1 VRLVCALLLLAG
13 MVVLQGC
20 AEEPSH
26 NFFIKFTPWGH
37 EQPVN
42 ATQEQRLQAMNE
54 HPNATVAEGQVK
66 PPTTT
71 PKVEEHLKAHKVSP
85 KKGGGAMPVV
95 FNFDHADIRE
105 VIKVFLKDILKL
117 NYMVDNS
124 VKGSVTLHTEGKL
137 RPDQVMDVF
146 QAVLRINNLAM
157 VKRGDIYVVLPAKR
171 AARMTTQAVEGAAP
185 LQKGAYI
192 AIYPLK
198 YISVSSLAGL
208 VKPLLSEGGTIIP
221 ERRSN
226 ALIVADLP
234 AGQER
239 ISKVIRLLDT
249 NMFAGLVFKVF
260 PLKVTKA
267 SEMAGVLRKI
277 FTSHL
282 AGAKGS
288 YQRMEIIP
296 FSSTNALL
304 VLAKD
309 KKELDTVGSWIQQ
322 LDQGEEGSTGIYV
335 YPVENGKAEE
345 IANLL
350 KELYGEQ
357 ISSGGKSSSSRQRT
371 IIPATKKAKTRV
383 KVSTPATGEL
393 SGSVKIIP
401 DKVNNLLV
409 IRASSSDYKA
419 IKEVLKKVDVV
430 PRQVVI
436 EVMIVEVRL
445 TKHLE
450 YGVEWYLVNH
460 MDIGGEAY
468 KGIAGLN
475 NGGVALSDKGFS
487 GLPAGG
493 FTYALFDSEEQLRA
507 LLRQLSDISTIKFL
521 SSPVLIATD
530 NGDARIEVGKEVPII
545 TQTVTNTS
553 ADNPNVTSNVEY
565 RKTGVILDVKPH
577 INSGGLVSL
586 DVSQEVSAA
595 QTNTL
600 SGINSPIILNR
611 KVSTSMVVQDGHTV
625 LIGGLIQDIMSS
637 GTSGIPLL
645 KDLPY
650 VGFLFG
656 HTIEEHDRTE
666 LLIALTPHVMRN
678 KEEAAKITEE
688 ITNRIS
694 EIKSV
699 IDENQENHNLDEGGE
714 R

>member
-1 VRLVCALLLLAG
+1 MKLAFALLLVAG
-13 MVVLQGC
+13 LVLQGC
-20 AEEPSH
+20 SNEPVH
-26 NFFIKFTPWGH
+26 PFFVRFSPWGVEEH
-37 EQPVN
+37 VN
-42 ATQEQRLQAMNE
+42 ATAQAE
-54 HPNATVAEGQVK
+54 KPNATSTATEKAGLEGAMK
-66 PPTTT
+66 PAPP
-71 PKVEEHLKAHKVSP
+71 PKPHPRPKTEVEELKGKP
-85 KKGGGAMPVV
+85 MPVV

-105 VIKVFLKDILKL
+105 VIKVFLKDILKV
-117 NYMVDNS
+117 NYMVDNA
-124 VKGSVTLHTEGKL
+124 VKGSVTLHTEGTL

-146 QAVLRINNLAM
+146 QAVLRINNLAL
-157 VKRGDIYVVLPAKR
+157 VKRGELYVVVPAKR
-171 AARMTTQAVEGAAP
+171 AARMTTQAVEGEVP
-185 LQKGAYI
+185 LKNGAYI

-208 VKPLLSEGGTIIP
+208 VKPLLSEGGTMIVEP
-221 ERRSN
+221 RSN
-226 ALIVADLP
+226 SLIVGDLP
-234 AGQER
+234 AGQRR
-239 ISKVIRLLDT
+239 IAKIIKLLDT
-249 NMFAGLVFKVF
+249 NLFSGLAFKVF

-267 SEMAGVLRKI
+267 SDMARVLEKI
-277 FTSHL
+277 FNSKI

-288 YQRMEIIP
+288 YKRMEIIP
-296 FSSTNALL
+296 FASTNSLL

-309 KKELDTVGSWIQQ
+309 KEELATVSNWIKQ

-335 YPVENGKAEE
+335 YPVENGKAED

-357 ISSGGKSSSSRQRT
+357 VSGKKSATRQRT
-371 IIPATKKAKTRV
+371 IISATKKAKSRT
-383 KVSTPATGEL
+383 KVTVSPGEL

-401 DKVNNLLV
+401 DKVNNLLI

-475 NGGVALSDKGFS
+475 NGGTALLDQGFS

-493 FTYALFDSEEQLRA
+493 LTYALFDSEDQLRA
-507 LLRQLSDISTIKFL
+507 LLRQLSNISNIKFL
-521 SSPVLIATD
+521 SSPILIATD
-530 NGDARIEVGKEVPII
+530 NGEARIEVGKEVPII

-553 ADNPNVTSNVEY
+553 ADNPNITSNVDY
-565 RKTGVILDVKPH
+565 RKTGIILTVKPH

-611 KVSTSMVVQDGHTV
+611 KVETSMVVQDGHSV
-625 LIGGLIQDIMSS
+625 LIGGLIQDSISR
-637 GTSGIPLL
+637 GKSGIPVL

-650 VGFLFG
+650 IGALFG
-656 HTIEEHDRTE
+656 HTVEDHDRTE

-678 KEEAAKITEE
+678 KEEAARITEE
-688 ITNRIS
+688 ISDRIS
-694 EIKSV
+694 EIKS
-699 IDENQENHNLDEGGE
+699 IIKENSQGTEEERLEPSQEQ
-714 R
+714 

>member
-1 VRLVCALLLLAG
+1 MRLVCALLLVAG
-13 MVVLQGC
+13 VFLLQGC
-20 AEEPSH
+20 AGEPSH
-26 NFFIKFTPWGH
+26 PFFIRFHPWG
-37 EQPVN
+37 EFEEAN
-42 ATQEQRLQAMNE
+42 ATAQGVPEGGVA
-54 HPNATVAEGQVK
+54 NATNATEVQGVIH
-66 PPTTT
+66 PT
-71 PKVEEHLKAHKVSP
+71 PKALKVERRGSKPAAQAP
-85 KKGGGAMPVV
+85 KGEPMPVV

-117 NYMVDNS
+117 NYMVDNG

-146 QAVLRINNLAM
+146 EAVLRINNLAL
-157 VKRGDIYVVLPAKR
+157 VKRGDLYVVLPAKR
-171 AARMTTQAVEGAAP
+171 AARMTTQAFEGNAP
-185 LQKGAYI
+185 FKGGAYI
-192 AIYPLK
+192 AIYPLR
-198 YISVSSLAGL
+198 YISVSSVVGL
-208 VKPLLSEGGTIIP
+208 VKPLLSEGGTLIAEP
-221 ERRSN
+221 RSN

-234 AGQER
+234 SGQER
-239 ISKVIRLLDT
+239 ISKIIKLLDT
-249 NMFAGLVFKVF
+249 NLFAGLVFKVF

-267 SEMAGVLRKI
+267 SEMARVLSKI
-277 FTSHL
+277 FSSKI
-282 AGAKGS
+282 AGSKGS

-309 KKELDTVGSWIQQ
+309 KEELATVASWIKQ

-335 YPVENGKAEE
+335 YPVENGKAED

-357 ISSGGKSSSSRQRT
+357 VSGKKTATKQKT
-371 IIPATKKAKTRV
+371 IISATKKAKSKT
-383 KVSTPATGEL
+383 KVSVSPGEL
-393 SGSVKIIP
+393 TGSVKIIP
-401 DKVNNLLV
+401 DKVNNLLI

-460 MDIGGEAY
+460 MNIGGEAY
-468 KGIAGLN
+468 KGIMGLN
-475 NGGVALSDKGFS
+475 NKGAALPDQGFA
-487 GLPAGG
+487 GLPSGG
-493 FTYALFDSEEQLRA
+493 LTYALFDSEEQLRA
-507 LLRQLSDISTIKFL
+507 LLRQLSDISDIKFL

-530 NGDARIEVGKEVPII
+530 NGEAKIEVGKEVPVI

-565 RKTGVILDVKPH
+565 RKTGVILTVKPH

-586 DVSQEVSAA
+586 DISQEVSAA
-595 QTNTL
+595 QTNTI

-611 KVSTSMVVQDGHTV
+611 KVETSMVVQNGHTV
-625 LIGGLIQDIMSS
+625 LIGGLIQDMVTSS
-637 GTSGIPLL
+637 TSGIPFL
-645 KDLPY
+645 KNLPY
-650 VGFLFG
+650 LGFLFG
-656 HTIEEHDRTE
+656 HTVKEHDRTE
-666 LLIALTPHVMRN
+666 LLIALTPHVMRS
-678 KEEAAKITEE
+678 KEESARVTEE

-694 EIKSV
+694 EIKDIINRNSEEHYQEEDTG
-699 IDENQENHNLDEGGE
+699 DEE
-714 R
+714 

>member
-1 VRLVCALLLLAG
+1 
-13 MVVLQGC
+13 MVLQGC

-26 NFFIKFTPWGH
+26 NFFIKFAPWGH
-37 EQPVN
+37 EETVN
-42 ATQEQRLQAMNE
+42 ATQKPQPKTVTEHANATSVEGKIKPSPPPRIEE
-54 HPNATVAEGQVK
+54 HP
-66 PPTTT
+66 
-71 PKVEEHLKAHKVSP
+71 KAHRVSP
-85 KKGGGAMPVV
+85 KKEEKAMPVV

-146 QAVLRINNLAM
+146 QAVLRINNLAL
-157 VKRGDIYVVLPAKR
+157 VKRGDLYVVLPAKR
-171 AARMTTQAVEGAAP
+171 AARMTTQAVEGTAP
-185 LQKGAYI
+185 LQNGAYI

-198 YISVSSLAGL
+198 YISVGSLAGL

-239 ISKVIRLLDT
+239 ISKVIKLLDT
-249 NMFAGLVFKVF
+249 DMFAGLVFKVF
-260 PLKVTKA
+260 PLKITKA

-277 FTSHL
+277 FSSHL

-288 YQRMEIIP
+288 YPRMEIIP
-296 FSSTNALL
+296 FASTNSLL

-309 KKELDTVGSWIQQ
+309 KKELDTVGDWIQQ
-322 LDQGEEGSTGIYV
+322 LDQGEEGSTGIYI
-335 YPVENGKAEE
+335 YPVENGKAED

-357 ISSGGKSSSSRQRT
+357 ISSSKKSSSRQRT
-371 IIPATKKAKTRV
+371 IIPATKKAKTRTKV
-383 KVSTPATGEL
+383 KVSVPSSGEL
-393 SGSVKIIP
+393 SGTVKIIP
-401 DKVNNLLV
+401 DKVNNLLI

-419 IKEVLKKVDVV
+419 IREVLKKVDVV

-460 MDIGGEAY
+460 MNIGGEMY

-475 NGGVALSDKGFS
+475 NGGNALSDHGFS
-487 GLPAGG
+487 GLPSGG
-493 FTYALFDSEEQLRA
+493 LTYALFDSEDQLRA
-507 LLRQLSDISTIKFL
+507 LFRQLSDISNIKFL

-530 NGDARIEVGKEVPII
+530 NGEARIEVGKEVPII
-545 TQTVTNTS
+545 TQSVTNTS
-553 ADNPNVTSNVEY
+553 ADNPNVTSNVDY
-565 RKTGVILDVKPH
+565 RKTGIILTVKPH

-611 KVSTSMVVQDGHTV
+611 KVETSMVVQDGHSV
-625 LIGGLIQDIMSS
+625 LIGGLIQDSISS
-637 GTSGIPLL
+637 GTSGIPVL

-650 VGFLFG
+650 IGFLFG

-678 KEEAAKITEE
+678 KEEAAQITDE

-694 EIKSV
+694 EIKS
-699 IDENQENHNLDEGGE
+699 IINSNQHGGE
-714 R
+714 EEHHEEEAQ